1 MTSKNNEG
9 KKEMKSSFSFNL
21 GDQMKGLNDEFEK
34 FEKIASNPLALSNI
48 FLGLKTSVDNFNA
61 MLAELNS
68 TLHDIEERLTIIEDK
83 IGKGRERITPVAT
96 LGSKDQEVFDFVA
109 ARSKTC
115 AEEMQKE
122 FGYKGKHAASARLN
136 KLFTMGLLEK
146 EQSGRTVYYLVK
158 S

>member
-1 MTSKNNEG
+1 MTSNNEEG

-61 MLAELNS
+61 MLSELNT
-68 TLHDIEERLTIIEDK
+68 TLHGIDERLTIIEDK
-83 IGKGRERITPVAT
+83 VGKGRERITPVT
-96 LGSKDQEVFDFVA
+96 SLGTKDQKVYDFVS
-109 ARSKTC
+109 ARAKTC
-115 AEEMQKE
+115 AEEMQKD

-158 S
+158 T